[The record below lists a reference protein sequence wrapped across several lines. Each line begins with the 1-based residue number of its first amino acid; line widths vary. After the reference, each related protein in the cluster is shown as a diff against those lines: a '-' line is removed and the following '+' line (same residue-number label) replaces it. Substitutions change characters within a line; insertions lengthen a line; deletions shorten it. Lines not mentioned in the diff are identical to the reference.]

1 MFQIPVPILTK
12 FSSFLVE
19 MVFFFFFQMTSSSLL
34 AFPVVR
40 TIDYHKLVTTD
51 EKYSVWVRD
60 DEPMLPAD
68 HSRRRTPFYL
78 INSEWEWNARKAG
91 EACGPKNFFR
101 GGRTEGEGWGWKLQI
116 APKRTAFPVWMR
128 SCPSIHSLGLIRS
141 SLSPPGGAPLNA
153 SAARGEEKTEQASR
167 RTENRRTE
175 GPIPS
180 VGPGKQTLAS
190 F

>member
-1 MFQIPVPILTK
+1 
-12 FSSFLVE
+12 
-19 MVFFFFFQMTSSSLL
+19 MTSSSLL

-51 EKYSVWVRD
+51 EKYSAWVRD
-60 DEPMLPAD
+60 DEPVLPAD

-116 APKRTAFPVWMR
+116 APKRTICLPSVDEEL
-128 SCPSIHSLGLIRS
+128 SSIHSLGLIRS
-141 SLSPPGGAPLNA
+141 SLSPPGGGGLP
-153 SAARGEEKTEQASR
+153 
-167 RTENRRTE
+167 
-175 GPIPS
+175 
-180 VGPGKQTLAS
+180 
-190 F
+190 